1 MAKTALHEQHGS
13 KDSSGKFKMDAGMV
27 LNILDKYVA
36 ELKSGKMTIKGLS
49 EIDLGNG
56 LFARTFVIQE

>member
-1 MAKTALHEQHGS
+1 MSKAHHETLGS
-13 KDSSGKFKMDAGMV
+13 KDSKGKFK
-27 LNILDKYVA
+27 LDSATTIAITKSYLSKL
-36 ELKSGKMTIKGLS
+36 EDGSHSLKGIS